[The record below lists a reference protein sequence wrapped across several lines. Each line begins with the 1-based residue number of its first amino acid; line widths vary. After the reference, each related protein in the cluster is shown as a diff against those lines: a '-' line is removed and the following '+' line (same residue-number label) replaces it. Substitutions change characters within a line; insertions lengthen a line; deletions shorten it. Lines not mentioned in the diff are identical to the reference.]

1 MKPLL
6 ILSYQYMSG
15 VQCVVKP
22 LHTDRKRSFAGCFC
36 EVEEKKKTH
45 KQITGKVQHDYFL
58 LILGAFVRGHTETL
72 KDL

>member
-1 MKPLL
+1 
-6 ILSYQYMSG
+6 MSG

-45 KQITGKVQHDYFL
+45 KQMTGKVQHDYFL
-58 LILGAFVRGHTETL
+58 IILGAFVRGHTETEGFMSNSDCL
-72 KDL
+72 C